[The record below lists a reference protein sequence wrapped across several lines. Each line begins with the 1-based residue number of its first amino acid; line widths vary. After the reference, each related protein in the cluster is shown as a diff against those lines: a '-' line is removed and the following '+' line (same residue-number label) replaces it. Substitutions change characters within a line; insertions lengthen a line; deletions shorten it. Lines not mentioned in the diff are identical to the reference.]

1 MSGNK
6 IPIQKPGDELTKNAH
21 YNWQLYNY
29 FVGCVLFSRC
39 LVLLLHAPGSWHDI
53 FKAEMVGPY
62 NMPGQVY
69 ESTGGIHE
77 ADSAFLKK

>member
-53 FKAEMVGPY
+53 FKAEMLVHIICQAKYMSLLEG
-62 NMPGQVY
+62 NMRQTQP
-69 ESTGGIHE
+69 
-77 ADSAFLKK
+77 F